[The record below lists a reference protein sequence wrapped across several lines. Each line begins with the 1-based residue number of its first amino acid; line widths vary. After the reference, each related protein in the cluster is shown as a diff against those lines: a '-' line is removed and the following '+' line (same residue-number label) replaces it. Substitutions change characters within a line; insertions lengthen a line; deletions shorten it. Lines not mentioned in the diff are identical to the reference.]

1 MTFVPCLVRS
11 MHGSEVRALTLGHRL
26 LDDYLAFVGA
36 RARLNTW
43 LATAYDLKVFFT
55 VVAKEP
61 AQVTAPDVFAFLEQQ
76 RAPRL
81 GERVVRLEDG
91 ESGLSARTIARRL
104 SSLSGLF
111 AYLLAR
117 GDAGVVRNPVPR
129 GLSSR
134 QPGRR
139 GRGGVPLVRTP
150 RTLPRVLGPDEVD
163 AMLTALRTRRDTA
176 MVQAMLL
183 GGLRRSE
190 VLGLRLGD
198 VNAGERRLFI
208 ADGKGGRQRIVPVSS
223 RFFAA
228 LGDYLN
234 DERPRISTT
243 DRVFVVL
250 KGPHR
255 GGPLSAAG
263 LDEILAGA
271 RKRAGLTRL
280 TCHQL
285 RHTCFTRLREAGMT
299 LEAIQAQA
307 GHASIESTRIYLHL
321 ANDWLAGE
329 YLRAAA
335 SIDSQSNPTDVGVI
349 E

>member
-1 MTFVPCLVRS
+1 MANAVIVGPWAAMLGADVICIDRPPHNGNFVPPKIRCHPEGAAV
-11 MHGSEVRALTLGHRL
+11 G
-26 LDDYLAFVGA
+26 LARHA
-36 RARLNTW
+36 DRRR
-43 LATAYDLKVFFT
+43 
-55 VVAKEP
+55 
-61 AQVTAPDVFAFLEQQ
+61 

-129 GLSSR
+129 GLPSR

-150 RTLPRVLGPDEVD
+150 PTLPRVLGPDEVD

-183 GGLRRSE
+183 GGLR
-190 VLGLRLGD
+190 LGLRLGD

-228 LGDYLN
+228 LGDYL
-234 DERPRISTT
+234 RGCLRTR
-243 DRVFVVL
+243 DRGRV
-250 KGPHR
+250 
-255 GGPLSAAG
+255 S
-263 LDEILAGA
+263 
-271 RKRAGLTRL
+271 
-280 TCHQL
+280 C
-285 RHTCFTRLREAGMT
+285 
-299 LEAIQAQA
+299 
-307 GHASIESTRIYLHL
+307 
-321 ANDWLAGE
+321 
-329 YLRAAA
+329 
-335 SIDSQSNPTDVGVI
+335 
-349 E
+349 